1 MYAMDD
7 CHFGYQ
13 QNFLQQNIDR
23 NEILM
28 GNKFGY
34 IENVCFWQSQVVGG
48 YVALKPIYTIRV

>member
-34 IENVCFWQSQVVGG
+34 IENVCF
-48 YVALKPIYTIRV
+48 